1 MTWMNCNADFF
12 FFIPVRVCVFV
23 CLCVVLCLQ
32 VEHLLRD
39 INDPSVSSLAG
50 TIKHKM
56 AALRGLKE
64 SLEEMRDY
72 LQKCV
77 DGA

>member
-1 MTWMNCNADFF
+1 M
-12 FFIPVRVCVFV
+12 
-23 CLCVVLCLQ
+23 CLLQ